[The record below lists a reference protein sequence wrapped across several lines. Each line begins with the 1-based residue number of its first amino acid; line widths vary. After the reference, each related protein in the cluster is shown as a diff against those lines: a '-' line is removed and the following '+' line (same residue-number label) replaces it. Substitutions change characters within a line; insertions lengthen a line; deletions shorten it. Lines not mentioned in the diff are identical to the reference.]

1 MDTAYDAIQQES
13 LPDKD
18 FVERPAAQS
27 STSGTNNDGNES
39 AGAQTFSE
47 ELNEAFQTF
56 HESAWGSRIGDLWE
70 TVRKQGEAALD
81 ITKKD
86 ITAASEMATKELAS
100 LSEQLRTST
109 IANQVAT
116 QASAFV
122 TSASERLSF
131 DAGEGGSRTAQ
142 NIATRVRIAPKS
154 TSKMFSV
161 LKQKAQARIEEL
173 DTTELSKYFSQ
184 VGKDVG
190 EFLKDAVTIDPGEE
204 QEYNEATRTPGGN
217 RDVLFDVPEDIKR
230 QIYTTR
236 LDAQLH
242 ALHTSVEPILADS
255 DDTAFA
261 EFAKTFSADAQTT
274 TIAQDLDHYPE
285 LRKLMEKVVPEK
297 VTYEEFWKR
306 YYFLREQ
313 INQEEVRRKQLLNEA
328 GQTDDNFDWDEDEDE
343 EQQQQQ
349 EEEEEEEEPAAEEN
363 QGEIPSNL
371 TKASNSTATLKP
383 DEAEGPA
390 SEAGSKNASSRP
402 SSESSY
408 DVVSAVSS
416 QADIRVAASK
426 AVARGAKQGNDSEE
440 EDWE

>member
-18 FVERPAAQS
+18 FIERPREQGS
-27 STSGTNNDGNES
+27 SSNDNDGTTTNES
-39 AGAQTFSE
+39 AAVPTLSE
-47 ELNEAFQTF
+47 ELNEAFQSF
-56 HESAWGSRIGDLWE
+56 NESAWGSRIGGLWE

-81 ITKKD
+81 MTKKD

-116 QASAFV
+116 QASALV

-131 DAGEGGSRTAQ
+131 DAGDGSRTARQ
-142 NIATRVRIAPKS
+142 LATRVRIAPKS

-173 DTTELSKYFSQ
+173 DTAEISKYISQ
-184 VGKDVG
+184 VGKDVS
-190 EFLKDAVTIDPGEE
+190 EFLKDAVTIDPAEDE
-204 QEYNEATRTPGGN
+204 YYYNEATRTPVG

-255 DDTAFA
+255 DDAAFKEFA
-261 EFAKTFSADAQTT
+261 ERFSADAQTGI
-274 TIAQDLDHYPE
+274 IAQDLDHYPE

-313 INQEEVRRKQLLNEA
+313 INQEELRRKQLLNEA
-328 GQTDDNFDWDEDEDE
+328 GQTDENFDWDEEDEDE
-343 EQQQQQ
+343 QEQQQQQ
-349 EEEEEEEEPAAEEN
+349 QHDAGREN
-363 QGEIPSNL
+363 KGSENPSNL
-371 TKASNSTATLKP
+371 TKTSNSTETLKP

-390 SEAGSKNASSRP
+390 SEAGSKNTSSRP

-416 QADIRVAASK
+416 QADIRVAAST
-426 AVARGAKQGNDSEE
+426 AAARGATRANESD

>member
-18 FVERPAAQS
+18 FVERPAEG
-27 STSGTNNDGNES
+27 SGTEQAAPTLSEEIND
-39 AGAQTFSE
+39 AVQTF
-47 ELNEAFQTF
+47 Q
-56 HESAWGSRIGDLWE
+56 HSAWGAKIGGLWE

-86 ITAASEMATKELAS
+86 ISVASEMATKELAT

-122 TSASERLSF
+122 SSASERLSF
-131 DAGEGGSRTAQ
+131 DGGEGSSSRSAQ
-142 NIATRVRIAPKS
+142 IADRVRIAPKS
-154 TSKMFSV
+154 TSKMFAI
-161 LKQKAQARIEEL
+161 LKQKAQARVEEL
-173 DTTELSKYFSQ
+173 DKVEISKYINQ
-184 VGKDVG
+184 VGKEVA

-204 QEYNEATRTPGGN
+204 DYAEGTKTPITT
-217 RDVLFDVPEDIKR
+217 DILFDVPDDIKR

-242 ALHTSVEPILADS
+242 ALHTSTEPFLTDS
-255 DDTAFA
+255 DDTAYQTFA
-261 EFAKTFSADAQTT
+261 NGFSVDSQTA
-274 TIAQDLDHYPE
+274 TIAGDLDHYPE

-297 VTYEEFWKR
+297 ITYEEFWKR

-313 INQEEVRRKQLLNEA
+313 INQEELRRKQLLNEA
-328 GQTDDNFDWDEDEDE
+328 GQAEDNFDWDEEDEDDDV
-343 EQQQQQ
+343 
-349 EEEEEEEEPAAEEN
+349 AAQAKAG
-363 QGEIPSNL
+363 QGPSIS
-371 TKASNSTATLKP
+371 TKTSNSTDTLKAE
-383 DEAEGPA
+383 EAEIPQA
-390 SEAGSKNASSRP
+390 EAESKTASSRP

-408 DVVSAVSS
+408 DVVSAVNS
-416 QADIRVAASK
+416 QADIRAAATTAATK
-426 AVARGAKQGNDSEE
+426 GAAQTNESDE